1 MPLPSLADFM
11 DAAAREL
18 RDRQANV
25 IYGTIR
31 LIEQDDETFLNWA
44 RQPYACIVFNLH
56 VEHTDAGIAH
66 TADALRALIDLA
78 TERGGSYFLTYN
90 KFATGEQLAR
100 CYPQFSEFLAKQREY
115 DPKGVFSSDWVRAYR
130 ELA

>member
-1 MPLPSLADFM
+1 M

-18 RDRQANV
+18 RARKANV

-56 VEHTDAGIAH
+56 VEHTEAGMAQ

-100 CYPQFSEFLAKQREY
+100 CYPQFPEFLRKAEEVR
-115 DPKGVFSSDWVRAYR
+115 PGGGVF
-130 ELA
+130 E

>member
-11 DAAAREL
+11 DAAAREM
-18 RDRQANV
+18 RECKANV

-56 VEHTDAGIAH
+56 VEHTETSIAH

-90 KFATGEQLAR
+90 KFATQKQLTR
-100 CYPQFSEFLAKQREY
+100 CYPQFPEFLSKRRRY
-115 DPKGVFSSDWVRAYR
+115 DPEGVFSSDWVRAYGDG
-130 ELA
+130 